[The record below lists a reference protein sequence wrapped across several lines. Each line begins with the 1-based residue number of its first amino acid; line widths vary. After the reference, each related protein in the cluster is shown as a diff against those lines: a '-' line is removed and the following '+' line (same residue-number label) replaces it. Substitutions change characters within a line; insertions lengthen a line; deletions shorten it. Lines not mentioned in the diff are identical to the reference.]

1 MTLVAGVLG
10 AGSLCF
16 LALESLELVF
26 LALVSLELGFL
37 ELTEHEWEL
46 SGLELSPSL
55 LTDLELTL
63 SPLSSPLSDLR
74 ALRMGQ
80 MSERVGQSRM
90 GLRRSGYMIV
100 WNGHSKGILK

>member
-26 LALVSLELGFL
+26 LALVSLELVFMAMVFL
-37 ELTEHEWEL
+37 ELPEHEWEL
-46 SGLELSPSL
+46 SGLELSLSL

-63 SPLSSPLSDLR
+63 SPLSSPLSDLE
-74 ALRMGQ
+74 LTL
-80 MSERVGQSRM
+80 S
-90 GLRRSGYMIV
+90 GLSGWV
-100 WNGHSKGILK
+100 R